1 MTKVKVAAGACGFT
15 SVIKV
20 KKKDRTRV
28 AVQIF
33 SACKIIRSMAEDI
46 QDIEWMNGVY
56 VRKMPDSIIYQ
67 SVIKRLVHT
76 DCPVPSAILKAI
88 LIEVDAMLPK
98 EVSMKF
104 EKSKDD
110 NL

>member
-20 KKKDRTRV
+20 KKQNKTRV
-28 AVQIF
+28 TVHIF
-33 SACKIIRSMAEDI
+33 SACKIIRSMEEDFREI
-46 QDIEWMNGVY
+46 DWLSGVY
-56 VRKMPDSIIYQ
+56 VRKIPDSVVYR
-67 SVIKRLVHT
+67 SASKRLVHT

-110 NL
+110 DI